1 MARNTLPI
9 GIIEI
14 NTDLVEKDRAFQNAY
29 AFFIT
34 LSDKPDYLWKRY
46 FEDEWKKSDYTM
58 KREIRV
64 TGNKLRV
71 IFGFGDNVREHAKF
85 AQRLVETTNQRI
97 E

>member
-14 NTDLVEKDRAFQNAY
+14 NTDIVEKDRTFPKAY
-29 AFFIT
+29 AFSIT

-46 FEDEWKKSDYTM
+46 FEDEWKNSDYAM
-58 KREIRV
+58 KRQIKV

-71 IFGFGDNVREHAKF
+71 IFEFGDNVREHAKF
-85 AQRLVETTNQRI
+85 AQKLVEATNQRI